1 MAAVALA
8 RVDAARVRTERTST
22 QENAWLL
29 LAARTLATSAANMT
43 LEVDGGLVRGP
54 FGRKLSRADLER
66 GPLTVRNAGTEA
78 VKVVVGVNGAPMAP
92 EPAISKGFTLD
103 RKYFT
108 LDGRPADPT
117 KAVQNQRF
125 AVVLTFAEEKSA
137 LADVL
142 LVDYL
147 PAGFEIENPNLIK
160 GGDGGFTW
168 LDETSEAGHVEFR
181 DDRFVAAVTREEG
194 DEPFVVA
201 YTVRAV
207 SPGRYAHPPAL
218 VEDMYRPDRF
228 ARTAAGSME
237 VAPGR

>member
-1 MAAVALA
+1 M
-8 RVDAARVRTERTST
+8 
-22 QENAWLL
+22 
-29 LAARTLATSAANMT
+29 
-43 LEVDGGLVRGP
+43 RGP

-66 GPLTVRNAGTEA
+66 GPVTLRNAGAEA
-78 VKVVVGVNGAPMAP
+78 VKVVIGINGAPVAP
-92 EPAISKGFTLD
+92 EPPVAKGFTLE
-103 RKYFT
+103 RRYFT
-108 LDGRPADPT
+108 LDGKAADPS

-125 AVVLTFAEEKSA
+125 AVVLSFSETQSA

-147 PAGFEIENPNLIK
+147 PAGFEIENPSLVQ

-181 DDRFVAAVTREEG
+181 DDRFVASVTRQEG
-194 DEPFVVA
+194 DGAFVVA

-207 SPGRYAHPPAL
+207 SPGRYAHPPAM

-228 ARTAAGSME
+228 ARTAAGTLE
-237 VAPGR
+237 VAPAR